1 MEVNVHSNLR
11 EHHFEELIGMFAK
24 AQIGLCRFDRTLRI
38 VFINN
43 CLAEL
48 NGVSVEEHIVIAT

>member
-1 MEVNVHSNLR
+1 MHGNLR
-11 EHHFEELIGMFAK
+11 EHHFEELIGMFAE
-24 AQIGLCRFDRTLRI
+24 AQIGLCRFDRTLRF

-48 NGVSVEEHIVIAT
+48 NGVSVEEHVVIAT